1 MPSSFSPPRLGAIVL
16 AGSLLLASSAA
27 AQKLVEI
34 GQTSVGTPVFLEAK
48 SITRRDGIVT
58 AAVLKLYPA
67 PKARATALAAL
78 PEANLALISVPG
90 EFAPAEARRAAR
102 SIFPRRRAVG

>member
-34 GQTSVGTPVFLEAK
+34 GQT
-48 SITRRDGIVT
+48 
-58 AAVLKLYPA
+58 
-67 PKARATALAAL
+67 
-78 PEANLALISVPG
+78 
-90 EFAPAEARRAAR
+90 
-102 SIFPRRRAVG
+102 